1 MLITNMLKVSGG
13 FQNTKLSQE
22 SWSIRTCRVIH
33 YYWQMYLKTF
43 VTNPLKYVNL
53 LCIRFVSTCIIMAS
67 MSEENKSN
75 IGITDRRWYDIND
88 GGRYQR
94 YNVLC
99 HTLVCKSQQKELH
112 EIHSNLKF
120 LPKRSR
126 IDKSEKLTCNLFHKK
141 NYVIHIKALK
151 QALNYRVILKKV
163 HRVIEFK
170 QAETLHRYEH
180 RTENKS

>member
-1 MLITNMLKVSGG
+1 M
-13 FQNTKLSQE
+13 
-22 SWSIRTCRVIH
+22 
-33 YYWQMYLKTF
+33 
-43 VTNPLKYVNL
+43 
-53 LCIRFVSTCIIMAS
+53 
-67 MSEENKSN
+67 
-75 IGITDRRWYDIND
+75 
-88 GGRYQR
+88 
-94 YNVLC
+94 LC

-126 IDKSEKLTCNLFHKK
+126 IDKSEKLTCNLFHEK